1 MNVEFD
7 KGLQV
12 GGRQDDVFVLGERCQ
27 GHQWR
32 VALTVYNAWAKN
44 RQVYLI
50 ILWCGFGFIAAA
62 PQVSIYIPMDIHSFV
77 IFVLIGKM
85 A

>member
-27 GHQWR
+27 GHQ
-32 VALTVYNAWAKN
+32 
-44 RQVYLI
+44 
-50 ILWCGFGFIAAA
+50 
-62 PQVSIYIPMDIHSFV
+62 
-77 IFVLIGKM
+77 
-85 A
+85 